1 MIVSKMNARDLELFR
16 LKAELCKTFSDP
28 KRLIILDELRKGEKA
43 VGELAQILGISQAV
57 VSRQLAILR
66 EKGVV
71 TPRREG
77 TNVFYRL
84 ADDKICEA
92 CDLVHEILIKQIEKN
107 RELSDRLIS

>member
-1 MIVSKMNARDLELFR
+1 MVVGKMNARDLELFR

-43 VGELAQILGISQAV
+43 VGELAQILGISQ
-57 VSRQLAILR
+57 
-66 EKGVV
+66 GVV